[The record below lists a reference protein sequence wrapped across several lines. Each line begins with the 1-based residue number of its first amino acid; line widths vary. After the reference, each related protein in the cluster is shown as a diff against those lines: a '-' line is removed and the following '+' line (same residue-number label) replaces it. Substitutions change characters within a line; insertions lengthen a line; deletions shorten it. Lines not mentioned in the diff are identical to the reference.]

1 MTPPAGVLVVALTL
15 LATSRVVTPV
25 QGKASVLGLV
35 AESATFDDFERVF
48 GRAEIAGC
56 GGSHGDD
63 CGFWACWVGPDG
75 TTLLAG
81 ADDME
86 GDENVVKHIH
96 LLGRRELADFDG
108 DFEGPGRSAP
118 PKCAASRKVTRSL
131 ATGTGVA
138 LGARRRETFE
148 G

>member
-56 GGSHGDD
+56 GGSHGDN

-81 ADDME
+81 A
-86 GDENVVKHIH
+86 IS
-96 LLGRRELADFDG
+96 RR
-108 DFEGPGRSAP
+108 P
-118 PKCAASRKVTRSL
+118 PRTPAASRSVPRSQYVRT
-131 ATGTGVA
+131 AVSCSSPDAPSAWTMTCFFA
-138 LGARRRETFE
+138 YPAP
-148 G
+148 